1 MFHRS
6 RSIFTQVRAVVLSS
20 PTLHVV
26 VFHSGAPGKWRKE
39 NPISGMAPPSAT
51 THPPNALRAEREWGL
66 VSACKTI
73 RSWMESSQK
82 KTHSSSPATHLPIPK
97 KLPSDSQYHKPAE
110 LLKEHD
116 HPRARTHTQH
126 HSLTFRMM
134 RQCCKFRQ
142 CESHPEPHLEDTHRR
157 LGTHAGGAQQPRTS
171 YQPKRR
177 LPRPWLGA
185 RRIEGGGERSPPG
198 KRGESDT
205 HISPEAPGREGVS
218 IHSQPGDSAPS
229 SPAEQGANAG

>member
-1 MFHRS
+1 M
-6 RSIFTQVRAVVLSS
+6 
-20 PTLHVV
+20 
-26 VFHSGAPGKWRKE
+26 E
-39 NPISGMAPPSAT
+39 
-51 THPPNALRAEREWGL
+51 ERESNFRDGTSIGHYPPPKCAQGREGVGL
-66 VSACKTI
+66 GI
-73 RSWMESSQK
+73 RVQNNLELDGIFSEK

-116 HPRARTHTQH
+116 HTRARTHTQH

-157 LGTHAGGAQQPRTS
+157 LGTHAGGAQQPRTR

-185 RRIEGGGERSPPG
+185 PRIEGGGERSPPG

-229 SPAEQGANAG
+229 SPAEQDANAG